1 MKKDFTTEERIIYRE
16 QRKYRRSMDYISC
29 FLYNE
34 SKSMY
39 TMHTMYSLQPHRITE
54 TDETDGAEKQVRTA
68 FLP

>member
-39 TMHTMYSLQPHRITE
+39 TMYSLQPHRITE